1 MRRVEIQPRDS
12 SELALWHATS
22 ELAEALP
29 RGSWTLIGAQMVF
42 LLAYEHGLPIG
53 RTSGDVD
60 LMMDVRAMTRATRQA
75 SQVLKRLGYELE
87 PPTPDGRGH
96 RFRRGDAIV
105 DILAPDGIGA
115 RASLVTIPPARTIA
129 VPGGSQALARS
140 RDVRVVLEGDE
151 IILPCPSL
159 LGGIL
164 IKARA
169 IDVADDPD
177 KHRRDLALLLSA
189 VDDPRAL
196 RDELRRTERL
206 WLRRRGELLDSSHP
220 VWRTTPG
227 AEEAR
232 IALEI
237 LGS

>member
-1 MRRVEIQPRDS
+1 
-12 SELALWHATS
+12 
-22 ELAEALP
+22 
-29 RGSWTLIGAQMVF
+29 MVF
-42 LLAYEHGLPIG
+42 LLAYEHDLPIG

-60 LMMDVRAMTRATRQA
+60 LMMDVRALTGATREA
-75 SQVLKRLGYELE
+75 SQVLEGLGYELE
-87 PPTPDGRGH
+87 PPTPDGRAH

-129 VPGGSQALARS
+129 VPGGSQALTRS
-140 RDVRVVLEGDE
+140 REVPVALGGNKFV
-151 IILPCPSL
+151 LPCPSL

-169 IDVADDPD
+169 VEVADDPD
-177 KHRRDLALLLSA
+177 KHRRDLGLLLAA
-189 VDDPRAL
+189 VDDPRAV
-196 RDELRRTERL
+196 RQELRRTERR
-206 WLRRRGELLDSSHP
+206 WLARRSELLDPAHP
-220 VWRTTPG
+220 AWRTTPK

-237 LGS
+237 LAS